1 MKLKIPQAARRRNM
15 SAWLASALATTV
27 AAVMVAVTPTP
38 ASAIATKVNLGRAT
52 SFSVLGASE
61 VTNTGNSSLEGD
73 LGVSPGSS
81 ITGFPPGVVGGAVH
95 QTDAVAGGAQVDLT
109 TAYNSAAGQATNFPL
124 AAAIGAGQTLL
135 PGVHTSTSGVLLTGD
150 LILDAQGDPN
160 AVWVFQIPEAL
171 TVASSARVL
180 LTNGASACNVFWQIR
195 DSATIGTGSSFVGTI
210 MAGVSITV
218 NTGANIQGRALAR
231 TGLVSL
237 QNNRIFFGGCSTG
250 TTGGTT
256 TGTTTGGTTTGTV
269 AGATTG
275 GLLSGGLVTGG
286 VLGGPIIDVT
296 SGGTAGNIAGNIAG
310 NTAGNTA
317 GNSTSGNTEG
327 NTAGGSVTGGPEHG
341 GKPEGPEHG
350 GKPEG
355 PEHGGKPEG
364 PDHGGKPEG
373 PDHGGKPGPGHDVE
387 SGKPDHG
394 KESDENF
401 GYADVPNGHEAD
413 DYSKG
418 YDDSED

>member
-1 MKLKIPQAARRRNM
+1 
-15 SAWLASALATTV
+15 
-27 AAVMVAVTPTP
+27 MVAVTPTP

-52 SFSVLGASE
+52 SFSVLGASA

-95 QTDAVAGGAQVDLT
+95 QTDGVAGGAQMDLT

-210 MAGVSITV
+210 MAGISITV
-218 NTGANIQGRALAR
+218 KTGANIQGRALAS

-237 QNNRIFFGGCSTG
+237 ENNRIFFGGCSTG
-250 TTGGTT
+250 TTGGSTSGGST
-256 TGTTTGGTTTGTV
+256 SGGTTTS
-269 AGATTG
+269 G

-286 VLGGPIIDVT
+286 VLGGPILDVT
-296 SGGTAGNIAGNIAG
+296 SGGTAGNIAGNTSG

-327 NTAGGSVTGGPEHG
+327 NTAGNGTAGNTVGGSVTGGNVTGGPEHG
-341 GKPEGPEHG
+341 GKPEGPDHGGRPEGPDHG

-355 PEHGGKPEG
+355 PDHGGRPEG

-418 YDDSED
+418 YDSSED